1 MGLSEQ
7 RIAFEQDYS
16 AQVNTLKDLLRALPE
31 DSVAAEQAL
40 EVIRQV
46 ESDFIKQKKFPTS
59 YLSMLENE
67 DSAIQQWKKVKQSN
81 DIPISLL

>member
-7 RIAFEQDYS
+7 RIAFDQDYS

-46 ESDFIKQKKFPTS
+46 ESDFIKQKKFPAS
-59 YLSMLENE
+59 YLSILENE